1 MEKTIHHTTDSS
13 PFGEDELAKIKPYA
27 PRLKEIAKAS
37 DKLTDE
43 LALLRSKMRAD
54 GLDDRKV
61 CLFCKI
67 SSGVLAASDY
77 KVPFAPEAMELTLQD
92 AKARKLKK
100 TPTVPNFKFLGTAK
114 ELKTAIA
121 LAKERTSATGPSD
134 LPADKAGEMLALVK
148 AGEKPKPKDKSGAG
162 EVSALGRIE
171 SDIANAV
178 GDEKLDLAG
187 LKSIVSLCQRH
198 IKKLEDKA

>member
-1 MEKTIHHTTDSS
+1 MDKTIRETKDGS

-27 PRLKEIAKAS
+27 PRLKAIAAAS
-37 DKLTDE
+37 EKLTDE
-43 LALLRSKMRAD
+43 LAFLRSKMRAD

-61 CLFCKI
+61 CLFCMI

-100 TPTVPNFKFLGTAK
+100 KPTVPNFKLLGTAK

-134 LPADKAGEMLALVK
+134 LPADKASEMLALVQ
-148 AGEKPKPKDKSGAG
+148 AGEKPKPKDKSAG

-187 LKSIVSLCQRH
+187 LKSIVALCERH
-198 IKKLEDKA
+198 IAEMEAKA